1 MKISLRIL
9 IIAICLRAGAT
20 SCSMLDR
27 HKLEDKNDQLEHK
40 MPKEITSVMKVDEID
55 YDDDKNMVE
64 ITFVWDVTAG
74 DIAWASAAERKQEI
88 LNLVNIKKIDRAL
101 PELIERAEAG
111 IEIEVELA
119 DGTDAATITY
129 PNIATFNAAARGEA
143 TDVNE

>member
-1 MKISLRIL
+1 MS
-9 IIAICLRAGAT
+9 
-20 SCSMLDR
+20 
-27 HKLEDKNDQLEHK
+27 
-40 MPKEITSVMKVDEID
+40 KEITSVMRVDEID

-64 ITFVWDVTAG
+64 ITFVWDVTAN

>member
-9 IIAICLRAGAT
+9 IIAICLMAGAT

-27 HKLEDKNDQLEHK
+27 HKLEDRIDQLEHK

-55 YDDDKNMVE
+55 YD
-64 ITFVWDVTAG
+64 

>member
-9 IIAICLRAGAT
+9 IIAICLMAGAT

-27 HKLEDKNDQLEHK
+27 HKL
-40 MPKEITSVMKVDEID
+40 
-55 YDDDKNMVE
+55 DDKNMDE
-64 ITFVWDVTAG
+64 ITFVWDVTAS

>member
-1 MKISLRIL
+1 MEETNVLDAEALDERA
-9 IIAICLRAGAT
+9 IIDDFNEFEENSRNKWRDLF
-20 SCSMLDR
+20 
-27 HKLEDKNDQLEHK
+27 EDIKDARNYMSGEQY
-40 MPKEITSVMKVDEID
+40 

-64 ITFVWDVTAG
+64 ITFVWDVTAS

>member
-9 IIAICLRAGAT
+9 IIAICLMAGAT

-27 HKLEDKNDQLEHK
+27 HKLEDRIDQLEHK
-40 MPKEITSVMKVDEID
+40 MPKEITSVMRVDEID

-64 ITFVWDVTAG
+64 ITFVWDVTAS
-74 DIAWASAAERKQEI
+74 DIALASAAERKQEI

-101 PELIERAEAG
+101 PELIERAKAG

>member
-9 IIAICLRAGAT
+9 IIAICLMAGAT

-27 HKLEDKNDQLEHK
+27 HKLEDKIDQLEHK
-40 MPKEITSVMKVDEID
+40 MPKEITSVMRVDEIN

-64 ITFVWDVTAG
+64 ITFVWDVTTG

-101 PELIERAEAG
+101 RSLSKGRKPELKSK
-111 IEIEVELA
+111 
-119 DGTDAATITY
+119 
-129 PNIATFNAAARGEA
+129 
-143 TDVNE
+143 

>member
-1 MKISLRIL
+1 MKIYLRRL
-9 IIAICLRAGAT
+9 IIAFCLMAGAT

-27 HKLEDKNDQLEHK
+27 HKLEDRFDQLENK
-40 MPKEITSVMKVDEID
+40 MPKEITYVMRVDEID

-64 ITFVWDVTAG
+64 ITFVWDVTAS

-88 LNLVNIKKIDRAL
+88 LNLVNIKKIARAL

-111 IEIEVELA
+111 NEIEVELA

>member
-1 MKISLRIL
+1 MTALFAYFVGYGQKICPVFCDLCTR
-9 IIAICLRAGAT
+9 
-20 SCSMLDR
+20 
-27 HKLEDKNDQLEHK
+27 KQ
-40 MPKEITSVMKVDEID
+40 
-55 YDDDKNMVE
+55 KNMVE
-64 ITFVWDVTAG
+64 ITFVWDVTAS

>member
-9 IIAICLRAGAT
+9 VVAICLMAGAT

-27 HKLEDKNDQLEHK
+27 HKLEDRIDQLEHK

-64 ITFVWDVTAG
+64 ITFVWDVTVS

>member
-9 IIAICLRAGAT
+9 VVAICLMAGAT
-20 SCSMLDR
+20 SCLMLDR
-27 HKLEDKNDQLEHK
+27 HKLEDRIDQLEHK

-64 ITFVWDVTAG
+64 ITFVWDVTAS

-88 LNLVNIKKIDRAL
+88 LSLVNIKKIDRAL

>member
-9 IIAICLRAGAT
+9 IIAICLMAGAT
-20 SCSMLDR
+20 SCSTLDR
-27 HKLEDKNDQLEHK
+27 HKLEDRIDQLEHK
-40 MPKEITSVMKVDEID
+40 MPKEITSVMRVDEID

-74 DIAWASAAERKQEI
+74 DIAWTSAAERKQEI

>member
-9 IIAICLRAGAT
+9 IIAICLMAGAT

-27 HKLEDKNDQLEHK
+27 PKLEDKIDQLEHK
-40 MPKEITSVMKVDEID
+40 MPKEITSVMRVDEIN

-64 ITFVWDVTAG
+64 ITFVWDVTTG

>member
-9 IIAICLRAGAT
+9 IIAICLMAGAT

-27 HKLEDKNDQLEHK
+27 HKLEDRIDQLEHK
-40 MPKEITSVMKVDEID
+40 MPKEITSVMRVDEID

-64 ITFVWDVTAG
+64 ITFVWDVTASY
-74 DIAWASAAERKQEI
+74 IAWASAAERKQEI

-101 PELIERAEAG
+101 PELIERAKAG

>member
-9 IIAICLRAGAT
+9 IIAICLMAGAT

-27 HKLEDKNDQLEHK
+27 HKLEDRIDQLEHK
-40 MPKEITSVMKVDEID
+40 MPKEITSVMRVDEID

-64 ITFVWDVTAG
+64 ITFVWGVTAS

-101 PELIERAEAG
+101 PELIERAKAG

>member
-9 IIAICLRAGAT
+9 IIAICLMAGTT

-27 HKLEDKNDQLEHK
+27 HKLEDRIDQLEHK
-40 MPKEITSVMKVDEID
+40 MPKEITSVMRVDEID

>member
-9 IIAICLRAGAT
+9 VVAICLMAGAT

-27 HKLEDKNDQLEHK
+27 HKLEDRIDQLEHK
-40 MPKEITSVMKVDEID
+40 MPKEITSVMRVDEIN

-64 ITFVWDVTAG
+64 ITFVWDVTTG

-101 PELIERAEAG
+101 PELIERAEA
-111 IEIEVELA
+111 EIEVKLA